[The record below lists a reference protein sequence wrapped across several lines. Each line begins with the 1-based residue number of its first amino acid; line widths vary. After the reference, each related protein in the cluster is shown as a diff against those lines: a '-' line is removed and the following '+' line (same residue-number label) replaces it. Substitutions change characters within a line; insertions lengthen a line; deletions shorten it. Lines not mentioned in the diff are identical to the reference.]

1 MCFIFFFFLL
11 VILSSSPLSLHHPA
25 PHWKA
30 GCQSHLYS
38 PIHKM
43 CFSVASLVFF
53 SCSTGFKQCDYNFL
67 QHCFLFAL
75 CAGVPWNSWNIFH
88 SFFGICIIFQDYYF
102 FFLLGHSEL
111 FYRSVLLFTF
121 FYPSLCVSFWIVYCW
136 QIQFKSSSIFFVI
149 SNLPLILLTASFLNH
164 SQYRFHAIILIRVLF
179 NLSCWQ
185 LPFLIWPTYS

>member
-1 MCFIFFFFLL
+1 MKYLNFVCLKSLYFASICKRQFTLHIELCFIFFFFLL

-102 FFLLGHSEL
+102 FFFIRPLRVVLQV
-111 FYRSVLLFTF
+111 SVALYIFLSF
-121 FYPSLCVSFWIVYCW
+121 SLCFILDCLLLTNSV
-136 QIQFKSSSIFFVI
+136 QIQQY
-149 SNLPLILLTASFLNH
+149 FLCN
-164 SQYRFHAIILIRVLF
+164 I
-179 NLSCWQ
+179 
-185 LPFLIWPTYS
+185 

>member
-1 MCFIFFFFLL
+1 MKYLNFVCLKSLYFASICKRQFTLHIELCFIFFFFLL

-102 FFLLGHSEL
+102 FFYQATQSCSTGQCCSLH
-111 FYRSVLLFTF
+111 F
-121 FYPSLCVSFWIVYCW
+121 F
-136 QIQFKSSSIFFVI
+136 
-149 SNLPLILLTASFLNH
+149 ILLSV
-164 SQYRFHAIILIRVLF
+164 FHF
-179 NLSCWQ
+179 GLSIADKFSSNPVVFS
-185 LPFLIWPTYS
+185 L